1 VWKLRAIFISAP
13 AIVAVTAM
21 MGALSLICSIW
32 DRDGNAQHRCARQWS
47 RMLLALAFAPC
58 RVSGIEK
65 IDLKGSYVLV
75 ANHASYMDIPAIL
88 GNLPLQLR
96 FFAKKGLFS
105 VPFLG
110 WYMRRAEFF
119 EVARGDARARLKSM
133 SDSAKVMRQRGVS
146 VLLFPEGGRSP
157 EGIRS
162 FREGAAYIAI
172 KAGVPVIPIG
182 LINTSRVLPMHSWL
196 LRPATIEINVG
207 DPIETKGMTPHDRA
221 RLNEI
226 LYERVTEL
234 TGGALAGAQSRK
246 P

>member
-1 VWKLRAIFISAP
+1 
-13 AIVAVTAM
+13 M
-21 MGALSLICSIW
+21 MGALSLLYSIW

-58 RVSGIEK
+58 RVSGMEK
-65 IDLKGSYVLV
+65 IDLKSSYVLV

-88 GNLPLQLR
+88 GNVPVQLR

-110 WYMRRAEFF
+110 WYMRRAEYF

-133 SDSAKVMRQRGVS
+133 SDSAKLMRQRGVS
-146 VLLFPEGGRSP
+146 VLLFPEGGRSTED
-157 EGIRS
+157 EGIRT

-172 KAGVPVIPIG
+172 KAGVSVIPIG
-182 LINTSRVLPMHSWL
+182 LVNTRRVLPMHSWL
-196 LRPATIEINVG
+196 LRAATIEINVG
-207 DPIETKGMTPHDRA
+207 DPIETKGMTLHDRA

-226 LYERVTEL
+226 LHERVNE
-234 TGGALAGAQSRK
+234 LAGTRGVSSGLH
-246 P
+246 